1 VEFRGSATDD
11 EDGVI
16 PDASLA
22 WSSSRDGAIGDSTA
36 ALDYNALSLGTHTIT
51 LTATD
56 SDAKRGTATISV
68 TVGSVPTLPPVAP
81 GSVILLD
88 DLDNENGGNPEQ
100 NYTGFALWT
109 VVRGCVDLHGPGSID
124 PLPGNGL
131 YIDMDGSCDLAG
143 RLESKKTF
151 TLDPGTYILEIVMAG
166 NNQNAPTDMMTM
178 SFGTVFSE
186 TVTVLEDQ
194 PFDISPF
201 TFSVSSSTSGKLVL
215 DHAGGDNQGILI
227 DVVRLRKTN

>member
-1 VEFRGSATDD
+1 VEFRGSATDV

-22 WSSSRDGAIGDSTA
+22 WSSSRDGAMGTGS
-36 ALDYNALSLGTHTIT
+36 ALNYNALSLGTHTVT
-51 LTATD
+51 LAAVD
-56 SDAKRGTATISV
+56 SDSKIGTATISV
-68 TVGSVPTLPPVAP
+68 TVNEVPGLPPVAP
-81 GSVILLD
+81 GSVILQD
-88 DLDNENGGNPEQ
+88 DMDDENGGNAEQ

-143 RLESKKTF
+143 RLESKETF
-151 TLDPGTYILEIVMAG
+151 TLDPGTYILELVMAG
-166 NNQNAPTDMMTM
+166 NNQGAAADDMTL

-186 TVTVLEDQ
+186 TVTLLEDQ
-194 PFDISPF
+194 PFDISSF
-201 TFSVSSSTSGKLVL
+201 TFSVSAATSGKLVL
-215 DHAGGDNQGILI
+215 DHAGTDNQGILV
-227 DVVRLRKTN
+227 DVVRLRKSS